1 MSRPAQPA
9 RQKGAAAPAPSFS
22 QTVALPTLRV
32 GIDVGGTFTDLVAV
46 NTQTGER
53 TVLKRTSTPRA
64 PEEGVLAALDALRA
78 RGDDI
83 VIDYLAHSTT
93 IATNALLGQMHLE
106 LPRVAFITTHGFR
119 DVIEIGRQNRSEV
132 YNLFVT
138 RPKPLVARE
147 DRLGVRERIDFEGNV
162 LVALEPQEIDRIIA
176 ELRARKP
183 DAVAI
188 GLLHSYVNEAHE
200 RTLAKAISAA
210 LPGIPVTCSFAVDP
224 EYREYERFST
234 AVVNAALL
242 PIVQRYIDRLCAALR
257 ERGVDAPLYVM
268 QSNGG
273 MAAADRVAMRPASI
287 IESGPA
293 SGVIGAAQ
301 LARTAGI
308 ARILSFDMGGTTAKA
323 GTIVD
328 GIVQVATEFEAA
340 GSTHSGRSIKGSGY
354 PVRFPLVDLA
364 EISAG
369 GGTIAYVDDPSA
381 GSGQASLRVGPLSAG
396 ADPGP
401 ACYGNSDRATV
412 TDANV
417 VLGRLN
423 RQALVGGTF
432 PIDAKRSYEAIAKL
446 AERIGLSTED
456 AAAGIVRIVDAQMAR
471 VLRIVTVERGLD
483 PREFTMVAFGGN
495 GPLHGCALA
504 EELGMRRVIVPEHPG
519 VFSAYGLLAAELR
532 TSFVRPILREVGALD
547 DDFTRGIFET
557 LEREGRALL
566 IEQGAD
572 ESGIAFRR
580 EYDMRYKG
588 QSFELGVEYMP
599 KIAAVV
605 ERFHDH
611 HQRRYGYAVPEET
624 VEFVNARLTATARA
638 GGDDALGPRADRA
651 PSTPQDDIVRDTQ
664 ITERDVYID
673 GAYVQ
678 TAVYQR
684 KMLPAHAMVGG
695 PALIEQYDT
704 CTYVPPGWSA
714 KNAGTMLVVER
725 L

>member
-1 MSRPAQPA
+1 MSRPVQAA
-9 RQKGAAAPAPSFS
+9 RKGAAARAPSFS
-22 QTVALPTLRV
+22 QTVVLPTLRV

-46 NTQTGER
+46 DTQTGER
-53 TVLKRTSTPRA
+53 IVLKHASTPRA
-64 PEEGVLAALDALRA
+64 PEQGVLAALDALRIAHAA
-78 RGDDI
+78 RI
-83 VIDYLAHSTT
+83 EYLAHSTT

-106 LPRVAFITTHGFR
+106 LPRVAFVTTHGFR

-147 DRLGVRERIDFEGNV
+147 DRIGVRERVDFEGNV
-162 LVALEPQEIDRIIA
+162 LVALEQPEIDRVIE
-176 ELRARKP
+176 ELRERKP

-188 GLLHSYVNEAHE
+188 GLLHSYVNDTHEQQLAH
-200 RTLAKAISAA
+200 AIAAA
-210 LPGIPVTCSFAVDP
+210 LPGVPVTCSSAVDP

-242 PIVQRYIDRLCAALR
+242 PIVQRYIDRLSAALTH
-257 ERGVDAPLYVM
+257 RGIEAPIYVM

-273 MAAADRVAMRPASI
+273 MAAADRAAMRPASI

-301 LARTAGI
+301 LARSASI
-308 ARILSFDMGGTTAKA
+308 ARVLSFDMGGTTAKA
-323 GTIVD
+323 GTVVD
-328 GIVQVATEFEAA
+328 GVVQVATEFEAA
-340 GSTHSGRSIKGSGY
+340 GSTHSGRSVKGSGY
-354 PVRFPLVDLA
+354 PVRFPFVDLA

-369 GGTIAYVDDPSA
+369 GGTIAYVDEA
-381 GSGQASLRVGPLSAG
+381 GALRVGPLSAG

-423 RQALVGGTF
+423 REALVGGTF

-446 AERIGLSTED
+446 ALRVGLSTEET
-456 AAAGIVRIVDAQMAR
+456 AAGIVRIVDAQMAK

-519 VFSAYGLLAAELR
+519 VFSAHGLLVAELR
-532 TSFVRPILREVGALD
+532 ASFVRPILREAGEVG
-547 DDFTRGIFET
+547 DDFAREIFAGM
-557 LEREGRALL
+557 EREARALL
-566 IEQGAD
+566 IEQGAC
-572 ESGIAFRR
+572 ENAIAFRR
-580 EYDMRYKG
+580 EYDLRYRG
-588 QSFELGVEYMP
+588 QSFELSVEYAP
-599 KIAAVV
+599 AIAVTV
-605 ERFHDH
+605 ERFHDRH
-611 HQRRYGYAVPEET
+611 ERRYGYAVPEEP
-624 VEFVNARLTATARA
+624 VEFVNARLTATAPA
-638 GGDDALGPRADRA
+638 GASESALNSLGGAPRLQHDGGH
-651 PSTPQDDIVRDTQ
+651 DTVH
-664 ITERDVYID
+664 IDERDVWID
-673 GAYVQ
+673 GAYVE
-678 TAVYQR
+678 TPVYQR
-684 KMLPAHAMVGG
+684 KTLAPHAMVGG

-714 KNAGTMLVVER
+714 KNAGTMLMVER